1 MIDRYSISKKNIL
14 YLNCYSYFEQVLF
27 ANSIPEFDIGLDYR
41 QQLQPAE
48 LFKYLFSA
56 ELIGT
61 GFDKPAN
68 TRYFA
73 LRFPRLLKIY
83 RDRLFN
89 NTISFEELQEIAKQC
104 NKVLKDSKR
113 EETSWL
119 RKLGRYN
126 FNTERSRSSL
136 PSYDSSASVTE
147 ATRVDSKIV
156 VQQQKSTNKR
166 TRKREVASKTF
177 REVIQQ
183 TL

>member
-1 MIDRYSISKKNIL
+1 
-14 YLNCYSYFEQVLF
+14 
-27 ANSIPEFDIGLDYR
+27 LDYR

-56 ELIGT
+56 ELIGAS
-61 GFDKPAN
+61 FDIPAN
-68 TRYFA
+68 TKYFA
-73 LRFPRLLKIY
+73 LQFLQLLKIY
-83 RDRLFN
+83 RDCLFN
-89 NTISFEELQEIAKQC
+89 NTISFEELQEIAKQY

-119 RKLGRYN
+119 GRLGRYN

-136 PSYDSSASVTE
+136 PSYNSSASVTE

-156 VQQQKSTNKR
+156 VQQQKSTNKK
-166 TRKREVASKTF
+166 TRKQEVASKTF
-177 REVIQQ
+177 CKAIQQ